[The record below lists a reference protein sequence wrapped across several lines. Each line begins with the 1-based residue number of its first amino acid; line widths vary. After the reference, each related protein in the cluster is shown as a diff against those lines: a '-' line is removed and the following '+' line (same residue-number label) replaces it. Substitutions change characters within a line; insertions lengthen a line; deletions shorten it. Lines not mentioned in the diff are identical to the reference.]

1 MLRRSGTCMVPNC
14 TSDARNYLGLRLRKP
29 STRAVWAP
37 NADAFLCKT
46 HAEHGG
52 KFRITYDPG
61 TSGMVEVE
69 VALRRARDHYP
80 NNADPQ
86 ACRLAALT
94 RFN

>member
-14 TSDARNYLGLRLRKP
+14 TSDARNYLGLRLRKL

-69 VALRRARDHYP
+69 VHCGAQEITTRTTPIRRRAV
-80 NNADPQ
+80 
-86 ACRLAALT
+86 
-94 RFN
+94 